1 MKALVF
7 AAGLGTRLGEITRDI
22 PKAMVKVGG
31 VPMLERVLLRL
42 REAGFSEVVVNAC
55 YKAECIEEFLDSEPV
70 PGLDVRISREPGPE
84 PFETGG
90 GIRFA
95 RPLLHAPSPHP
106 GLDPGSPSCQPVP
119 ARHPAPPTCY
129 PAPSSCH
136 PEPPACHPEPPSCH
150 PAPPS
155 CHPEPVEGSPS
166 FLAHN
171 ADILTDLDLAWFS
184 RQARPG
190 ALATL
195 LVTDPKPTD
204 NRFFLFTPGDLRLVG
219 WTNTATGEVRGP
231 VATPGSILSP
241 SCHPDTLSCHPEALS
256 CPPEPHTCH
265 PEPVEGSIPLLEN
278 CIRMSFCGIHVISNA
293 VFPLME
299 SWPERFSITD
309 FYIQEAARHPIY
321 GVPAPAGT
329 LILDIG
335 SPSALAEADRLCR

>member
-55 YKAECIEEFLDSEPV
+55 YKAECIEEFLASEPV

-106 GLDPGSPSCQPVP
+106 GLDPGS
-119 ARHPAPPTCY
+119 
-129 PAPSSCH
+129 
-136 PEPPACHPEPPSCH
+136 PSCH

-219 WTNTATGEVRGP
+219 WTNTATAEVRGP

-241 SCHPDTLSCHPEALS
+241 SCHPDTLSCY
-256 CPPEPHTCH
+256 PEPHSCH
-265 PEPVEGSIPLLEN
+265 PEPVEGSLPLLEN
-278 CIRMSFCGIHVISNA
+278 CVRMSFCGIHIISNA

-299 SWPERFSITD
+299 TWPERFSITD